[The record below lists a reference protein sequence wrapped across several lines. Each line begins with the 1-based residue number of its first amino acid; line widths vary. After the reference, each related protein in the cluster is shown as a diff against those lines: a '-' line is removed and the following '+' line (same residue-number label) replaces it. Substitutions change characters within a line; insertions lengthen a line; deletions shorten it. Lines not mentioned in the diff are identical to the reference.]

1 MKILF
6 VAADTNKIGGIEK
19 YNKEFMNALR
29 GTGADVYF
37 VPLRGISPLQKL
49 SFILRVFGTAFWEK
63 PKIICCSHIS
73 FAPIC
78 YFVKK
83 ILGIDY
89 TVNVYGIEVA
99 DIESE
104 LHKKSLSSAKFII
117 KLFDRTAE
125 NVIRQIPKAA
135 EKIVSL
141 PSPVDGKRFYIK
153 EKSKNFIER
162 FNLEN
167 SKIILTICRL
177 SYSEVDNKGYEKVI
191 RIMPEIIKEVPTAK
205 YLLVGGGDDAER
217 IKNLVKELK
226 LENNVILT
234 GQAKDEEMV
243 DYYNLADVFIL
254 PSKKEG
260 FPAIVLLEALACG
273 KPIIG
278 GSQGESSENEI
289 FNNKLGYIIN
299 PDNRQE
305 LKNSIVNILKGKTPK
320 KFFNAASIR
329 KTVLEEYGKNRFE
342 ERVNKILDLIKIPKL
357 AVVMSHAIQYQIPLL
372 RKIAASGKINLM
384 TYFNWDFGVNK
395 EGSLDPEFKTKIK
408 WDIPV
413 LEGYKYKF
421 LKNFSLRPSS
431 NFLGQLNFGIIKEL
445 IQNRYDAVL
454 IYGWNLFTN
463 WLAIF
468 TALIVKT
475 NIILQSESPLNQEL
489 LKSGFKQKIKK
500 FIFKKIFFPQV
511 NAFLY
516 IGEENKKFYQF
527 YDVPKEK
534 LFFAPYAIDNE
545 RYIRSNREYTNKK
558 QIYELRKNLGIN
570 KDAVVILFIGKLIE
584 KKRPFDLLKAYKTI
598 IHNSKFII
606 HLLFVGDGIMRPE
619 LEKYVKEHNLNNV
632 IFTGFKNQ
640 TELSQYYTMADIF
653 ILPSGEGETWG
664 LVVNEAMC
672 FSLPIIV
679 SDIVGC
685 GKDLVKNRENGYI
698 FPLGDIGK
706 LSEYLKELINDSKK
720 RELFGKKSFEIIKN
734 YSHEKDIEGI
744 LKTLNS
750 IK

>member
-6 VAADTNKIGGIEK
+6 IAADTNKIGGIEK
-19 YNKEFMNALR
+19 YNREFMDTLR
-29 GTGADVYF
+29 GAGADVYF
-37 VPLRGISPLQKL
+37 VPLKGIGPLQKL
-49 SFILRVFGTAFWEK
+49 SFILRVFGAAFWKK

-99 DIESE
+99 DIKSE
-104 LHKKSLSSAKFII
+104 LHKKSMSSAKFII

-125 NVIRQIPKAA
+125 NVIRQISETV
-135 EKIVSL
+135 EKIISL
-141 PSPVDGKRFYIK
+141 PSSVDGKRFYIK

-191 RIMPEIIKEVPTAK
+191 RIMSEVIKEIPTAK

-217 IKNLVKELK
+217 IKNLIKELK

-234 GQAKDEEMV
+234 GPAKDEEMV

-254 PSKKEG
+254 PSKREG

-278 GSQGESSENEI
+278 GSQGESSEKEI

-305 LKNSIVNILKGKTPK
+305 LKNSIVNILEGKAPK
-320 KFFNAASIR
+320 RFFNADLVR
-329 KTVLEEYGKNRFE
+329 KAILDEYGKDRFK
-342 ERVNKILDLIKIPKL
+342 ERVNKILDLLKAPKL
-357 AVVMSHAIQYQIPLL
+357 AIVMSHAIQYQIPLL

-431 NFLGQLNFGIIKEL
+431 DFWGQLNFGIIKEL
-445 IQNRYDAVL
+445 IQNRYDAVF

-463 WLAIF
+463 WLVIF
-468 TALIVKT
+468 TALIFKT
-475 NIILQSESPLNQEL
+475 RVILQSESPLNQEL
-489 LKSGFKQKIKK
+489 LKSGFKQKIKE
-500 FIFKKIFFPQV
+500 FVFRKIFFPRI

-516 IGEENKKFYQF
+516 IGEENKKFYQ
-527 YDVPKEK
+527 YCGVPEEK
-534 LFFAPYAIDNE
+534 LFFAPYAVDNTRFINEARNLKSQISNLKSKIGIDENSA
-545 RYIRSNREYTNKK
+545 I
-558 QIYELRKNLGIN
+558 
-570 KDAVVILFIGKLIE
+570 ILFVGKLIE
-584 KKRPFDLLKAYKTI
+584 KKRPMDLLKAYEKSI
-598 IHNSKFII
+598 AQLLNYPIA
-606 HLLFVGDGIMRPE
+606 LLFVGDGAMRSE
-619 LEKYVKEHNLNNV
+619 LEKYTKEHNLQNV
-632 IFTGFKNQ
+632 HFVGFKNQ
-640 TELSQYYTMADIF
+640 AELPEYYAMADIF
-653 ILPSGEGETWG
+653 VLPSGVGETWG

-672 FSLPIIV
+672 FGLPVIV
-679 SDIVGC
+679 SDMVGC
-685 GKDLVKNRENGYI
+685 GQDLIKSGENGYI
-698 FPLGDIGK
+698 FPFGNTERLAG
-706 LSEYLKELINDSKK
+706 YLKELAGDIKK
-720 RELFGKKSFEIIKN
+720 RKLFGKKSFEIIQN
-734 YSHEKDIEGI
+734 YSHEKDVKGI